1 MAQVDIQADL
11 SKLLNDLSRVESAVQ
26 SLQAEMRKTGQVGQ
40 QAFNGA
46 AAESHQF
53 LEDVNLVGEA
63 MRKAGQQVK
72 SLDDYLAHLER
83 QQKRTNDP
91 AMVRKYA
98 DEIGRTR
105 KALAEIKAAG
115 YDEEFGKINKGATT
129 GTSVFLKMSGALAAI
144 GGIQALSQLATDALA
159 ASDDFKKASTS
170 FTAFLGSKEKASD
183 FIGNL
188 DLVGLKLDL
197 TTDQTRSAAKSL
209 LAFGESQSNI
219 EPVMRR
225 IADLSVATGKDFNE
239 LALIYGKA
247 RTQGVLY
254 AEDINQLTEAGIP
267 IMSEFA
273 KVLGTSTG
281 NVKKLASEGKIGFAD
296 LEKAFINMTAEG
308 TKFGGLA
315 AKQAKEFGAVTSA
328 TSAWKGALVGIGE
341 FLTPLRNLIAN
352 TFAGLSKVVQY
363 MTGNYDAFKEKTVDV
378 TRETKNLQA
387 SFNLEIDVLKRAN
400 LTQDE
405 RKKVIGEINE
415 KYKDY
420 LPKLLTEKSSI
431 EDIEAAQ
438 AGANREF
445 LKKIILLDTEEKIRQ
460 RIEAGIQ
467 AAEGSLALKKS
478 AVAKQNTDP
487 QDNARYQQALND
499 QAAFLTSSANQQKA
513 FAEAT
518 AKDIDGIKKGAID
531 AAAIV
536 GISEKELTTALDKIG
551 RDRAASTEGST
562 GGDPEKA
569 AKQAKANAEFVEA
582 AKIAAMEEGLQKQLA
597 LEDLNYQ
604 KSLDGKGFNKAQ
616 LEELE
621 RIHQQNIREII
632 AKSAAAELKKAQEL
646 ADEEERLRKEAD
658 AAEGKDRLEKLEAI
672 KANGERQVALNE
684 ENQKSIIL
692 SLKKLGA
699 TDEQIKKAQEQ
710 FDLESQKARL
720 ENELNFQEA
729 LLEITDA
736 GDTARINEIA
746 GNIELLKSKIRNAQ
760 GEIDNANTSPDNP
773 KSFIESIFGELSNE
787 ELGALKQAAGQIVGS
802 IGQITAAQIDSAQ
815 AARDAADARVEAAQ
829 TALDKELEL
838 QKQGFA
844 NNVSLR
850 QQELADAES
859 AQKQAISRQQKA
871 AKIQLAADSVQQ
883 ASGIIS
889 ASVNLYKT
897 WSTLPFGVGLLAA
910 GAQVAAMIALIASI
924 RSKARAISS
933 QQFRHGGSGYVDQNG
948 VIVGNSHENGGVTVP
963 EYEGGEFFGSDG
975 QRFAVVNKRMTGKHF
990 DLLTAINRDDR
1001 DGIRRH
1007 AFGLTGGIS
1016 VKREAFEA
1024 GTRPVSAV
1032 QTVVGGTDRSEEVS
1046 LLREQNR
1053 HLKTLVDRKQIHDM
1067 GDYFLIIEG
1076 DKQTKIQKNG

>member
-40 QAFNGA
+40 QAFDGA
-46 AAESHQF
+46 ATESHQF

-83 QQKRTNDP
+83 QQKKTNDP
-91 AMVRKYA
+91 VKVRQYA

-115 YDEEFGKINKGATT
+115 YDAEFGKISKGATV
-129 GTSVFLKMSGALAAI
+129 GTSIFTKMAGALAAI
-144 GGIQALSQLATDALA
+144 GGFQALSQLATDSLA
-159 ASDDFKKASTS
+159 ASDDFKKASAS

-183 FIGNL
+183 FIGQMDNL
-188 DLVGLKLDL
+188 AGKLGLS
-197 TTDQTRSAAKSL
+197 TDAVRSASKSL
-209 LAFGESQSNI
+209 LAFGEDQSNI

-225 IADLSVATGKDFNE
+225 IADLSAATGKDFNE

-267 IMSEFA
+267 IMGEFA
-273 KVLGTSTG
+273 KILGTSAG

-296 LEKAFINMTAEG
+296 LEKAFANLTAEG
-308 TKFGGLA
+308 SKFGGLA
-315 AKQAKEFGAVTSA
+315 SKQAKEFGAVTSA
-328 TSAWKGALVGIGE
+328 TSNWKAALVGIGE
-341 FLTPLRNLIAN
+341 FLTPLRNLLAN
-352 TFAGLSKVVQY
+352 TFSGLSKAVSFVS
-363 MTGNYDAFKEKTVDV
+363 GNYDVFKEKTVDV

-405 RKKVIGEINE
+405 RKRVIGEINE

-420 LPKLLTEKSSI
+420 LPQLLTEKSSI
-431 EDIEAAQ
+431 EDIERAQ
-438 AGANREF
+438 ALANKEF
-445 LKKIILLDTEEKIRQ
+445 LKKIILLDTEDKIRK
-460 RIEAGIQ
+460 RIEAGLA
-467 AAEGSLALKKS
+467 AAESSLAQKKA
-478 AVAKQNTDP
+478 AVEKQNTDP
-487 QDNARYQQALND
+487 QDNIRYQQALND
-499 QAAFLTSSANQQKA
+499 QAAFLTSSADQQKA

-518 AKDIDGIKKGAID
+518 TKDIDGIKKGAID
-531 AAAIV
+531 AAALV
-536 GISEKELTTALDKIG
+536 GISEKELAKALDGIG
-551 RDRAASTEGST
+551 KTQAAGTVGG

-582 AKIAAMEEGLQKQLA
+582 ARIAAMEDGLQKQLA
-597 LEDLNYQ
+597 LEDFNFK
-604 KSLDGKGFNKAQ
+604 KSLDGKSFNKAQ

-632 AKSAAAELKKAQEL
+632 AKSAAAELEKAQEL

-658 AAEGKDRLEKLEAI
+658 AAEGKDRLDKLEAI

-699 TDEQIKKAQEQ
+699 TDEQVKKAQEQ

-720 ENELNFQEA
+720 QNELSFQEA

-760 GEIDNANTSPDNP
+760 GEIDNASGSPDSP
-773 KSFIESIFGELSNE
+773 KSFIESIFGKLSNE
-787 ELGALKQAAGQIVGS
+787 ELGALKQAAGQIVDS
-802 IGQITAAQIDSAQ
+802 IGQITAAQVDSAQ
-815 AARDAADARVEAAQ
+815 AARDAADARVDAAQ

-859 AQKQAISRQQKA
+859 AQKQAIARQQKA

-933 QQFRHGGSGYVDQNG
+933 QQFRHGGSGYVNEHG
-948 VIVGNSHENGGVTVP
+948 VIVGNSHERGGVTVP
-963 EYEGGEFFGSDG
+963 EYEDGEFFGSDG
-975 QRFAVVNKRMTGKHF
+975 KRFAVVNKRLTGKHF

-1024 GTRPVSAV
+1024 GTRPISAV
-1032 QTVVGGTDRSEEVS
+1032 PAVVGGTDRSEEVS

-1067 GDYFLIIEG
+1067 GDYLLVIEG